1 MEPRSPGELKR
12 DMIAAVALLVLASAY
27 FIGAQ
32 RIPGSSLIGKG
43 IGAGAVPTAL
53 AVALGSFALI
63 LMLRSV
69 LGLRRLARAGLPPAP
84 RRPFAES
91 MRPHVRALGMLVIG
105 AGFISLLGVLGYG
118 VSIALLLAATAWYN
132 GQKKLKSL
140 LLFAVG
146 AAIAY
151 DLLFVQLLGI
161 ALPPGIW
168 PSLFGPLLG
177 IGE

>member
-1 MEPRSPGELKR
+1 MEVRSPGELKR
-12 DMIAAVALLVLASAY
+12 DIVAGIGLLALALAY

-53 AVALGSFALI
+53 AVALAFFSTILI
-63 LMLRSV
+63 LRSL
-69 LGLRRLARAGLPPAP
+69 LGLRRLARAGMPSAP
-84 RRPFAES
+84 RLPLAQS
-91 MRPHVRALGMLVIG
+91 LRPHVRAFGMLVIG
-105 AGFISLLGVLGYG
+105 IGFISLLSELGYV
-118 VSIALLLAATAWYN
+118 VSVALLLAATAWYN
-132 GQKKLKSL
+132 GQKNLKAL
-140 LLFAVG
+140 LLFAIG

-168 PSLFGPLLG
+168 PTLFAPLLG
-177 IGE
+177 TDG